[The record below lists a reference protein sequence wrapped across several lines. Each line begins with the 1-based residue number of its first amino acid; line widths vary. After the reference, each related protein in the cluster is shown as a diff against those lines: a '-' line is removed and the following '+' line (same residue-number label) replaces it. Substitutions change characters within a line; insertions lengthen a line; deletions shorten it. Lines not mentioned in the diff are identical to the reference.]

1 MGKRYYDNYDYE
13 EAYKEQCKKLE
24 EAEMEDVK
32 AYELGKL
39 PPEEFNRKYESR
51 KGHLGHADTYHIAK
65 AVEYELL
72 FYEWERLE
80 ATA

>member
-13 EAYKEQCKKLE
+13 EAY
-24 EAEMEDVK
+24 
-32 AYELGKL
+32 
-39 PPEEFNRKYESR
+39 